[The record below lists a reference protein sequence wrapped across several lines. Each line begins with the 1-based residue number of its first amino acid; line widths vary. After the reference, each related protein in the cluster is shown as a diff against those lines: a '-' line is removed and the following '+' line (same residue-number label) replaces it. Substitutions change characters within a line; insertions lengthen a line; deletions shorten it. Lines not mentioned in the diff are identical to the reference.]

1 MCKARRKIANRPTT
15 RNRSKERNYIARD
28 CRINKSKQKKSTVS
42 QRWRKA
48 RRRERRRAKNLRKR
62 IRKPWKDIDVESLD
76 TTNRMQIIRP
86 EHGKHARKFRHGQS
100 RT

>member
-28 CRINKSKQKKSTVS
+28 CRINKSKQKKGTES

-76 TTNRMQIIRP
+76 TTNRM
-86 EHGKHARKFRHGQS
+86 
-100 RT
+100 